1 MFDRTS
7 NRIYVSGKITGL
19 PREEYMAN
27 FERAEAELTKQGYV
41 VLNPAK
47 VGDGMPESTTWE
59 EYMELC
65 ICMLRM
71 CSKIYLPENWTDSR
85 GALVE
90 LEYAKTYGYEVI
102 EEAANEQD

>member
-1 MFDRTS
+1 MVN

-19 PREEYMAN
+19 PTEEYMAN
-27 FERAEAELTKQGYV
+27 FAEAEAELTKQGYV

-47 VGDGMPESTTWE
+47 VGAGMPDSTTWE

-71 CSKIYLPENWTDSR
+71 CRKIYLLENWRDSR
-85 GALVE
+85 GAAVE

-102 EEAANEQD
+102 EEGNNEQL